1 MPDLQTA
8 LTTAI
13 KNQVLSTT
21 IKEWDEEE
29 KQEMQTATQTQAPSM
44 QTTTPEPTLTGNLSK
59 DIFTY
64 IKDNPGCLTKDV
76 RKVFI
81 TLGFKESSVG
91 SLVTQMVRNKLVTR
105 NDVGNLEAIRVR
117 YKPLV
122 TGVKKKLLYKKLG
135 VARTQPQSPRRKAS
149 PRWLPSLPQALTRA
163 RKRSIGCLPSLCVKR
178 VLCTMRCACCATW
191 MWGMHAI
198 CTPSCTNCSE
208 AKWKQLLLFFC
219 WVRCA

>member
-21 IKEWDEEE
+21 INEWDEEE
-29 KQEMQTATQTQAPSM
+29 KQEMQTATQTQVTIMP
-44 QTTTPEPTLTGNLSK
+44 TPTPEPTLTGNLSK

-76 RKVFI
+76 RRVFI
-81 TLGFKESSVG
+81 ALGFNENSVG
-91 SLVTQMVRNKLVTR
+91 SLVTQMVRNKLITR

-135 VARTQPQSPRRKAS
+135 VAKTPAAKPKA
-149 PRWLPSLPQALTRA
+149 QGIAALAPEPTSSVDKGQEALDKVLAKPVREARA
-163 RKRSIGCLPSLCVKR
+163 VYDALCLLRDLDVGDARYMYTELHK
-178 VLCTMRCACCATW
+178 
-191 MWGMHAI
+191 
-198 CTPSCTNCSE
+198 
-208 AKWKQLLLFFC
+208 LFGG
-219 WVRCA
+219 